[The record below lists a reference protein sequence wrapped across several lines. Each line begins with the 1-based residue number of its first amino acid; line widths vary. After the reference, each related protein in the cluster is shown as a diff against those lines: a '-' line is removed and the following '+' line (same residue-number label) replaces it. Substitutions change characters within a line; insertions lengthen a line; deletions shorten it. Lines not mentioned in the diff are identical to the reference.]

1 MAIHV
6 ADNDEPLS
14 SMVGYGQPLQK
25 MSIVAAIRQENIGHD
40 LMRVGEID
48 LLNHIYFCLIQIYID
63 LSKCDQSSGMLHL
76 A

>member
-6 ADNDEPLS
+6 ADNDKPLS
-14 SMVGYGQPLQK
+14 SMVGYGQPPQK

-40 LMRVGEID
+40 LMGVGEID